1 MTSLESNKSLRQI
14 IKAFMTV
21 ATLIALPG
29 RFRVIT
35 AARDDLGGL
44 TRGALD
50 TLWPAQ
56 LADGLITRHLIDQM
70 PDIDLH
76 HGTPVRDGE
85 MGCGKC
91 TPSSH
96 LRPWNP
102 TCAHSHPVIRSPA
115 MQEPPLPLT

>member
-1 MTSLESNKSLRQI
+1 MSRKNSVRQV
-14 IKAFMTV
+14 IKACVTIG
-21 ATLIALPG
+21 TRIALPG

-56 LADGLITRHLIDQM
+56 LADGLITLHIIDQIL
-70 PDIDLH
+70 DIDLQRW
-76 HGTPVRDGE
+76 TPVVGWD
-85 MGCGKC
+85 MGCGEC
-91 TPSSH
+91 TASSH

-102 TCAHSHPVIRSPA
+102 T
-115 MQEPPLPLT
+115 